1 MDGPVQLQIPAM
13 IQTLKAKTERLLT
26 PLAQREG
33 LTSLQMCVLLHL
45 YQADTPVGTVSQVTG
60 MGQANASALCKKL
73 EEAGYLIRARSER
86 DRRVVNLSLTEAGRG
101 AVERFRQSIDRYLAL
116 LENVPQA
123 QKDALVQG
131 VGAADAILDY
141 LLYEQDRGE

>member
-1 MDGPVQLQIPAM
+1 MDCPIQLRIPAVA
-13 IQTLKAKTERLLT
+13 QTLKAKTERLLA

-45 YQADTPVGTVSQVTG
+45 YQADAPVGSVSQVTG

-73 EEAGYLIRARSER
+73 EEAGYLTRVRSQA

-101 AVERFRQSIDRYLAL
+101 AVDRFRRGIDRYVSLLDGVPREQKEALARG
-116 LENVPQA
+116 VQA
-123 QKDALVQG
+123 AE
-131 VGAADAILDY
+131 AILDY
-141 LLYEQDRGE
+141 LYEQGKGE